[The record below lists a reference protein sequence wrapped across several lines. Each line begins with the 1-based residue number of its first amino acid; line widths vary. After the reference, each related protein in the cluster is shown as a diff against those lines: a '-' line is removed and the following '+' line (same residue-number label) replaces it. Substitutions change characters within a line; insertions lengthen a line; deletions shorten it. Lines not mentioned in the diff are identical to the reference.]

1 CVTSTTNVG
10 RPNYSHR
17 RRFLKR
23 RYGLHLPLRRLRRRP
38 HDQRPHRGR
47 RFLLCRRHRVSLPP
61 SLLLPPTTASRSPSI
76 RNGAV
81 GHQHANPSANNRTPA
96 LYLVALVTAKRPLGS
111 QPSGLCWSDPVPF
124 VVRLTSA
131 PAGSMNYNASA
142 NVRPRNV
149 RIGPVARITVPV
161 GIGWVAI
168 AIGRIAVP

>member
-47 RFLLCRRHRVSLPP
+47 RFILCRRHRVSLPP

-76 RNGAV
+76 RNGVV
-81 GHQHANPSANNRTPA
+81 GHQHANSSADNRAPA
-96 LYLVALVTAKRPLGS
+96 LYRVALVTAKRPLGS
-111 QPSGLCWSDPVPF
+111 QPSGLCWS

-142 NVRPRNV
+142 NVRPRSV
-149 RIGPVARITVPV
+149 RIGPVGRITVSV
-161 GIGWVAI
+161 
-168 AIGRIAVP
+168 